1 MGTTSF
7 WTLPPPLTISHN
19 VNISDDPM
27 IEPRCAAIF
36 FENWDTICLTMIIGD
51 HNF

>member
-36 FENWDTICLTMIIGD
+36 LRIGIR
-51 HNF
+51 FVLR